1 MDYTVATA
9 NVYGNV
15 SANRLYR
22 VCGNGSV
29 TITVGS
35 LPTSGATATQI
46 PAIKNASLIIKKIAQ
61 MNNETKMPWNYDILN
76 IISIASYLLSI
87 QNLQL
92 NQQQTSN
99 DDINKHLQDQDKIL
113 HEQNA
118 RYLTKIIQQNE
129 ERLTLS

>member
-1 MDYTVATA
+1 
-9 NVYGNV
+9 
-15 SANRLYR
+15 
-22 VCGNGSV
+22 
-29 TITVGS
+29 
-35 LPTSGATATQI
+35 
-46 PAIKNASLIIKKIAQ
+46 

-99 DDINKHLQDQDKIL
+99 DDINKHLQDQDEIL
-113 HEQNA
+113 HEQNK

-129 ERLTLS
+129 EILTLLKGGKNEN